1 MPVPYAKNT
10 GVAFFLGI
18 DGGGSKTSCLVG
30 DENSILGRGASAGS
44 NPIRVGEARTR
55 ESLAS
60 AVGQACAA
68 AGITP
73 AEIARACVGV
83 AGARHPHIRDVVGR
97 ALSELVP
104 AHTEVVGD
112 AVIAL
117 EAAFGPGPGV
127 IVIAGTGS
135 VAYGRN
141 AAGQTAHAGGWGS
154 AISDEGS
161 GHWIGRTAVSGVMRA
176 YEEGRAE
183 ADARNAPLAA
193 AIMRTWGVRTHE
205 QLVLAANAMPPRD
218 FAGLFPAVLR
228 AADAG
233 DARAR
238 DVLARAG
245 AELAGLAKIAIHKL
259 FADADTVRL
268 AMAGGVFGSSA
279 LVREVFYNSVHS
291 EYPNAT
297 LNPAVIEPVNGA
309 LAMARRGARAQ
320 AAI

>member
-1 MPVPYAKNT
+1 
-10 GVAFFLGI
+10 VAFFLGI
-18 DGGGSKTSCLVG
+18 DGGGSKTTCLVG

-44 NPIRVGEARTR
+44 NLVRVGEARAR
-55 ESLAS
+55 ESLSS

-83 AGARHPHIRDVVGR
+83 AGARHPHVRDVVGR
-97 ALSELVP
+97 VLLELVP

-135 VAYGRN
+135 VAYARN
-141 AAGQTAHAGGWGS
+141 VAGQTAHAGGWGF

-176 YEEGRAE
+176 YDEGRAE
-183 ADARNAPLAA
+183 ADARNAPLPAG
-193 AIMRTWGVRTHE
+193 IMRTWGVGTHA
-205 QLVLAANAMPPRD
+205 QLVLAANATPARD

-233 DARAR
+233 DGLAR

-245 AELAGLAKIAIHKL
+245 AELAGLAKIAIRKL
-259 FADADTVRL
+259 FADAGTARL
-268 AMAGGVFGSSA
+268 AMAGGVFDCSA
-279 LVREVFYNSVHS
+279 LVRQVFYNSVHS
-291 EYPNAT
+291 EYPSAT
-297 LNPAVIEPVNGA
+297 LNPTVIEPVNGA
-309 LAMARRGARAQ
+309 LEMARRGVRA
-320 AAI
+320 